1 MLTMS
6 LRSGEFNPISISPVK
21 LGVFSFS
28 PIAHVCEAVKLG
40 GVYLPMV
47 YTPKF
52 TTSQGATGAIGGLL
66 SFLYTPQIYQTV
78 RHELGKRK
86 IYMVSLSV

>member
-1 MLTMS
+1 MS

-40 GVYLPMV
+40 GVYIPMV
-47 YTPKF
+47 YIPPSSQLHKVRRARLGGFFHLCTTPN
-52 TTSQGATGAIGGLL
+52 L
-66 SFLYTPQIYQTV
+66 SDGTP
-78 RHELGKRK
+78 
-86 IYMVSLSV
+86 